1 MKNEYEKELES
12 IYNQYG
18 RRINKVEEPQN
29 PTTSWNYLLRQ
40 VEEVGKDFMTERDE
54 RIKLRRKLSK
64 YSFSFYNR
72 IEQIK
77 EQKIKEQEKQMR
89 RQPLELMKIVKRKFW
104 GSAMKVRKIV
114 VQQEQKKVDK

>member
-77 EQKIKEQEKQMR
+77 EQKIRKYRLLDGSLVKE
-89 RQPLELMKIVKRKFW
+89 I
-104 GSAMKVRKIV
+104 
-114 VQQEQKKVDK
+114 